1 MCQRNWGRFRF
12 TAGRAETLEAR
23 LCASNVRHLDGGSAL
38 VRYVA
43 DQPQVAGSVPADPTL
58 EDLYLYVFRDT
69 APAARPRER
78 RGAHLKEVRHA

>member
-1 MCQRNWGRFRF
+1 MLDKLVGQ
-12 TAGRAETLEAR
+12 AEALEAR
-23 LCASNVRHLDGGSAL
+23 LCASNVHYLDADRAL

-43 DQPQVAGSVPADPTL
+43 DEPQVEGSSPADPTL